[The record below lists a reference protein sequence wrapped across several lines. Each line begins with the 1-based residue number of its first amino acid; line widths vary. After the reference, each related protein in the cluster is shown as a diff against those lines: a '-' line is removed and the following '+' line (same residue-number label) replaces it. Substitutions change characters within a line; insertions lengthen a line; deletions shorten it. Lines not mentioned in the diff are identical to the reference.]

1 MLGNKK
7 NKKLIGSFG
16 LLLLLC
22 LALLF
27 QDKRSVSEMPALLP
41 TATQAPTPEPSYV
54 LYNVWLV
61 EGKEDKVEVLY
72 DGEAHSFP
80 LAAALGTRLKDCIV
94 DITVEKGIAT
104 GLTVKQDTIE
114 AKVLRIGED
123 YIELEGYG
131 ILPLEKESR
140 VYRMYDG
147 VEEVSWQEVS
157 VGYTTSAFVL
167 SGGSVCAALVQKPV
181 KVTNIRVLIQTSS
194 YGGYYHDSL
203 ECGSDTAFYVS
214 DGAGNTSWMEAGEKV
229 TLTPELVEEYGGRMY
244 LGTEKEEGKLAL
256 YNVRRAV
263 GVPSYRGTL
272 EVALQ
277 DGKMLVVNEL
287 SLEEYLYGV
296 LPSEMPESFGMEAL
310 KAQAVCARSYA
321 CNQLLANRYLAFG
334 AHVDDSMNCQV
345 YQNYGETESAVE
357 AVKATFGRVLAQESS
372 CISAYY
378 FSCSYGYTSDSADI
392 WGDSAGTQLAGVVQA
407 EEGTKKNLRNQ
418 GEFEAFLDSNLE
430 WYDKESVWF
439 RWNTVVGSEL
449 NESILTR
456 LKERQ
461 EAVPDMIL
469 IKVAEDGES
478 MRFEEGKAERFGT
491 LQDIIIAERG
501 SSGVITKLVLV
512 GSEATYLVQKE
523 YNIRYVLAPFNVVYL
538 QDGSTSSNMS
548 LLPSAYFTVEKEQ
561 NYFVIRG
568 GGYGHGTG
576 MSQYGAKYLAA
587 KGLEFEEILMHY
599 YKNTEIEYLYK
610 K

>member
-1 MLGNKK
+1 MWEKKK
-7 NKKLIGSFG
+7 NRKLIGSVG

-27 QDKRSVSEMPALLP
+27 QNKNRFGEMPVLLP
-41 TATQAPTPEPSYV
+41 TDTPTPTPEPSYV

-72 DGEAHSFP
+72 GGESHCFQ
-80 LAAALGTRLKDCIV
+80 LAAALGTQLKDCIV

-229 TLTPELVEEYGGRMY
+229 TLTPELVEEYGGRIY

-277 DGKMLVVNEL
+277 DGKLLVVNEL

-357 AVKATFGRVLAQESS
+357 AVKATFGRVLAQEGS

-407 EEGTKKNLRNQ
+407 EEGTRKNLRKQ

-469 IKVAEDGES
+469 IKVAEDGEN

-523 YNIRYVLAPFNVVYL
+523 YNIRYILAPFNVVYL

-548 LLPSAYFTVEKEQ
+548 LLPSAYFTVEKEH

-587 KGLEFEEILMHY
+587 KGLEFEEILLHY
-599 YKNTEIEYLYK
+599 YKNTEIGYLY
-610 K
+610 

>member
-54 LYNVWLV
+54 LSNVWLV
-61 EGKEDKVEVLY
+61 EGKENKVEVLY
-72 DGEAHSFP
+72 DGEAHSLQ
-80 LAAALGTRLKDCIV
+80 LAAALGTQLKDCIV

-357 AVKATFGRVLAQESS
+357 AVKATFGRVLAQEGS

-407 EEGTKKNLRNQ
+407 EEGTRKNLRKQ

-469 IKVAEDGES
+469 IKVAEDGEN
-478 MRFEEGKAERFGT
+478 MRFEEETVERFGT

>member
-54 LYNVWLV
+54 LSNVWLV
-61 EGKEDKVEVLY
+61 EGKENKVEVLY
-72 DGEAHSFP
+72 DGEAHSLQ
-80 LAAALGTRLKDCIV
+80 LAAALGTQLKDCIV

-181 KVTNIRVLIQTSS
+181 KVTNIRVLIQTSP

-357 AVKATFGRVLAQESS
+357 AVKATFGRVLAQEGS

-407 EEGTKKNLRNQ
+407 EEGTRKNLRKQ

-469 IKVAEDGES
+469 IKVAEDGEN
-478 MRFEEGKAERFGT
+478 MRFEEETVERFGT

>member
-7 NKKLIGSFG
+7 NGKLIGSFG

-41 TATQAPTPEPSYV
+41 TATPTPELSYV
-54 LYNVWLV
+54 LSNIWLV
-61 EGKEDKVEVLY
+61 EGKDTKIEVLY
-72 DGEAHSFP
+72 DGELHSFR
-80 LAAALGTRLKDCIV
+80 LAAALGTALKECIV
-94 DITVEKGIAT
+94 DVTVERDVVT
-104 GLTVKQDTIE
+104 ELVVKQDTIE

-131 ILPLEKESR
+131 ILPLEEESR
-140 VYRMYDG
+140 VYRIYDG
-147 VEEVSWQEVS
+147 TEEVSWQEVS
-157 VGYTTSAFVL
+157 VGYTTSSFVL
-167 SGGSVCAALVQKPV
+167 SGNRVCAALVEKPV
-181 KVTNIRVLIQTSS
+181 KVTSIRVLIQTSS

-203 ECGSDTAFYVS
+203 ECGSETAFYLS
-214 DGAGNTSWMEAGEKV
+214 DGAGKTKWMEAGEKV
-229 TLTPELVEEYGGRMY
+229 MLTPELVEEYGGRIY

-345 YQNYGETESAVE
+345 YQNYGETESAIE
-357 AVKATFGRVLAQESS
+357 AVKTTFGRVLAQEGS

-378 FSCSYGYTSDSADI
+378 FSCSYGYTSDSLDI
-392 WGDSAGTQLAGVVQA
+392 WGESAGTRLSGVVQA
-407 EEGTKKNLRNQ
+407 AEGTKKNLSRTEN
-418 GEFEAFLDSNLE
+418 FEKFLDSSLE

-439 RWNTVVGSEL
+439 RWNTVVGTELSEK
-449 NESILTR
+449 ILKR

-469 IKVAEDGES
+469 VKVAESGET
-478 MRFEEGKAERFGT
+478 MQFAEGKIEKFGK
-491 LQDIIIAERG
+491 LEDIIIAERG
-501 SSGVITKLVLV
+501 SSGVITKLILV
-512 GSEATYLVQKE
+512 GSEASYLVQRE
-523 YNIRYVLAPFNVVYL
+523 YNIRYILAPLNVVYL
-538 QDGSTSSNMS
+538 QDGSTSSNMN
-548 LLPSAYFTVEKEQ
+548 LLPSAYFTVEKKE

-587 KGLEFEEILMHY
+587 HGMGFEEILMHY
-599 YKNTEIEYLYK
+599 YKNTDVGYLYSQK
-610 K
+610 